1 LSKIMMENLPDQEI
15 IDSVR
20 KGNEAD
26 YSIIVDRYKDKAF
39 SLLKRMLKNEQDAEE
54 TLQDCFIKAYNSLNN
69 FKGDSK
75 FSTWFY
81 RIAYNTA
88 LTKLSSKKRKTENE
102 MTSIDGHFDLRSDYD
117 LVNSETK
124 DLNKFINDLVNQLPE
139 KHATVINLYYL
150 NEMSCDEI
158 SNILNLSVSNI
169 KVMLHRSRNAL
180 KNYIIE
186 NDLVED
192 LI

>member
-1 LSKIMMENLPDQEI
+1 MMENLPDQEI

-117 LVNSETK
+117 LVDSETK

>member
-1 LSKIMMENLPDQEI
+1 MVNPSDQEI

-26 YSIIVDRYKDKAF
+26 YSIIVDRYKNKAF
-39 SLLKRMLKNEQDAEE
+39 SLLKRMLKNDQDSEE
-54 TLQDCFIKAYNSLNN
+54 TLQDCFIKAYNSLNS
-69 FKGDSK
+69 FKGESK

-102 MTSIDGHFDLRSDYD
+102 MSSIDEHFNLTSDND
-117 LVNSETK
+117 LVNSEKK

-139 KHATVINLYYL
+139 KHATVINLFYL
-150 NEMSCDEI
+150 NEMSCEEI
-158 SNILNLSVSNI
+158 SKVLSISVSNV
-169 KVMLHRSRNAL
+169 KVMLHRSRNEL
-180 KNYIIE
+180 KNHILE